1 MTDSGFENPS
11 IWGEWHFVVALFFYI
26 ERVEWIVFSCYI
38 MCGDL
43 GKMLIFV
50 VAK

>member
-1 MTDSGFENPS
+1 M
-11 IWGEWHFVVALFFYI
+11 GEWRTVATLPFLLLGGG
-26 ERVEWIVFSCYI
+26 RVFFSCYI